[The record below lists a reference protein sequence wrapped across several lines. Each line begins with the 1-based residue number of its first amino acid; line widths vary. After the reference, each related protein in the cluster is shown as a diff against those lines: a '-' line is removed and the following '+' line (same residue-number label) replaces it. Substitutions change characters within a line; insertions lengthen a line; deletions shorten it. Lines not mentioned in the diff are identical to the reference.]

1 MKKIIVCLLFTFFL
15 TTAGGQIIYLETGKV
30 LATFDYKNSDG
41 DRLGDLSGSNENNV
55 ALGARMAI
63 MGSPVHVSLGGEY
76 FKLAASSSDPTLGNY
91 LEWDATFAGPNLGV
105 DFEFF
110 KPSANRNTDVGFS
123 FYVKAA
129 VAADFMISG
138 TRTLNSQ
145 ATDLTGVEE
154 FDKPLY
160 FIRAGIGGNYYI
172 SRTFVVYA
180 QYMFGRSSLFGNY
193 TDQEQ
198 LRFITHN
205 ISIGLGINLF
215 YNR

>member
-1 MKKIIVCLLFTFFL
+1 MKKILGCLLFTSITL
-15 TTAGGQIIYLETGKV
+15 TASSQTIFLETGKV

-55 ALGARMAI
+55 GLGARMALL
-63 MGSPVHVSLGGEY
+63 GSAFHVSLGGEY
-76 FKLAASSSDPTLGNY
+76 FKLAATSSDPTLGNY
-91 LEWDATFAGPNLGV
+91 LEWDASFAGANLGF
-105 DFEFF
+105 DYEFF
-110 KPSANRNTDVGFS
+110 KPSANRNVDVGFS
-123 FYVKAA
+123 FYVKGAI
-129 VAADFMISG
+129 AADFLLSG
-138 TRTLNSQ
+138 TRKLNSQ

-160 FIRAGIGGNYYI
+160 FIRGGIGGNYYI

-180 QYMFGRSSLFGNY
+180 QYMFGRSSLFGDY

-198 LRFITHN
+198 LRFLTHT